1 MRKLQ
6 GITLVVLLAIG
17 APAHAAELK
26 IFGSRV
32 TKVSLGR
39 SSKRR
44 RVSSRPLPPMSR
56 K

>member
-32 TKVSLGR
+32 TKVIVGELGPQFEKIR
-39 SSKRR
+39 LHS
-44 RVSSRPLPPMSR
+44 PAPQD
-56 K
+56 